1 MKMARTLHVTTRPAW
16 RAWLRR
22 YHDRETEVWLIF
34 YKSHTGRPRVSYD
47 EAVDEALCYGW
58 IDSIVQRL
66 DEDTYAQ
73 KFTPRRD
80 TSTWSALNK
89 RRLARLIRERRMT
102 SAGLAKLNFA
112 VADGGDRQEPTTE
125 TTRAHITLP
134 AEIERG
140 LRANREAWAC
150 FKRLAPSYRRN
161 YVLWITAAKRPETR
175 ERRLQEAVVRLA
187 QGKTLGL
194 K

>member
-22 YHDRETEVWLIF
+22 HHNRETEVWLVF

-47 EAVDEALCYGW
+47 EAVDEALCFGW

-66 DEDTYAQ
+66 DGDTYAQ

-80 TSTWSALNK
+80 PSTWSALNK
-89 RRLARLIRERRMT
+89 RRVARLIRERRMT
-102 SAGLAKLNFA
+102 PAGLAKINFA
-112 VADGGDRQEPTTE
+112 VADSGDRQEPTTKPA
-125 TTRAHITLP
+125 RADIVLP
-134 AEIERG
+134 AEVERG
-140 LRANREAWAC
+140 LRENPEAWAC
-150 FKRLAPSYRRN
+150 FKRLAPSYRRQ
-161 YVLWITAAKRPETR
+161 YVRWITVAKRAGTR
-175 ERRLQEAVVRLA
+175 ERRLHEALERLA